1 VTDTEPDPAE
11 DPWLTLAEI
20 AQELRVNPATV
31 RLWVS
36 RGKLKAKRAG
46 QRKLLVQRSEL
57 DRMLEISSH
66 RYDNVPTESQ
76 SPGYPRIPAPRRPV
90 RVRTWSVYSVAKA
103 KVPPEVMH
111 AAVKDLQ
118 AAGAVWDTALDAS
131 ENAPPD
137 PGFIGRLRAIAVG
150 AERQT
155 EALDRARVIPGFNW
169 KPVPDT
175 ENMILSNELRP
186 GANRPGPDHLWDSFD
201 LTVDRLAL
209 AMEGNDASLVHIEY
223 MELAIVLREII
234 EALESSDANSSDSG
248 SGGRG
253 EAENDADGV
262 DRSVS

>member
-1 VTDTEPDPAE
+1 VTDRERDPAE

-20 AQELRVNPATV
+20 AQELRVTPATV

-57 DRMLEISSH
+57 NRMLEVSSH
-66 RYDNVPTESQ
+66 RYDDVPTASQ
-76 SPGYPRIPAPRRPV
+76 SPGDPRIRAPRRPV
-90 RVRTWSVYSVAKA
+90 RVRTWSAYSVAKA

-118 AAGAVWDTALDAS
+118 AAAAVWDAALDAS

-137 PGFIGRLRAIAVG
+137 PGFIGRLRAIAEA

-155 EALDRARVIPGFNW
+155 EALGRARLIPGFNW
-169 KPVPDT
+169 KPVPDA

-186 GANRPGPDHLWDSFD
+186 GANRPGPEHLWDSFD
-201 LTVDRLAL
+201 FTVDRLAL
-209 AMEGNDASLVHIEY
+209 AMEGNDASLVHIVY
-223 MELAIVLREII
+223 LELAMVLRDII
-234 EALESSDANSSDSG
+234 EALESGDANPPSSG
-248 SGGRG
+248 
-253 EAENDADGV
+253 DGLP
-262 DRSVS
+262 

>member
-1 VTDTEPDPAE
+1 MTDHEPEPAE

-20 AQELRVNPATV
+20 AAELRVNPATV

-57 DRMLEISSH
+57 NRMLEASSH

-76 SPGYPRIPAPRRPV
+76 SPGYPRIPGPRRPV
-90 RVRTWSVYSVAKA
+90 RVRSWSAYSVAKA
-103 KVPPEVMH
+103 KVPPEVMR

-118 AAGAVWDTALDAS
+118 EAGAVWDAALDAS

-137 PGFIGRLRAIAVG
+137 PGFVRRLRAIAEA
-150 AERQT
+150 AERQRD
-155 EALDRARVIPGFNW
+155 ALDRARVIPGFTW

-175 ENMILSNELRP
+175 EKMILSNELRP
-186 GANRPGPDHLWDSFD
+186 GANRPGPDLLWDSFD

-209 AMEGNDASLVHIEY
+209 AMEGNYASLVYDEY
-223 MELAIVLREII
+223 RELASVLREII
-234 EALESSDANSSDSG
+234 EALEASAARSPMGDSG
-248 SGGRG
+248 GGDVG
-253 EAENDADGV
+253 ERCAAKCFVNC
-262 DRSVS
+262 